1 VPLRELGEA
10 AAVAGDDRMVE
21 LGGELN
27 SLFGL
32 RDAIAFAEKTCSVRI
47 P

>member
-1 VPLRELGEA
+1 VPVRELGEV
-10 AAVAGDDRMVE
+10 AAVAGDDGMID
-21 LGGELN
+21 LGGKLH

-32 RDAIAFAEKTCSVRI
+32 RDAIAFAEKTCGVHV